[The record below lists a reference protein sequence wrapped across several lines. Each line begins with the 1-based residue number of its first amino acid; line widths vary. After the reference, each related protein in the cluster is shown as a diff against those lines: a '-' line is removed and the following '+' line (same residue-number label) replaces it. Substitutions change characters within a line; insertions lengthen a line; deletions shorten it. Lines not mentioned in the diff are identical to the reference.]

1 MNQKEKILESWIMV
15 EHLSEGDINLRD
27 SKLFTFQ
34 YLKDD
39 DFYDL
44 FKKKIK
50 YLNLKPYHK
59 GGIVVYFDVFKFTEV
74 INFLRYTFNLPV
86 SNQEISLGN
95 KFSFAL
101 YFDKDLKISAD
112 MTFLTESSYI
122 RNFHTIPSE
131 KEFKEFEED
140 FNKKIQEIF
149 DCPEDKPYKE
159 WFNKAILNI
168 LQTNKIDINNCRMKP
183 LKNLETDATNL
194 HSFFVNDL
202 QKAKSVQSKN
212 LNDYLMGNSSNRK
225 DLDSRSTSSKFNR
238 HIFVDILQPKNY
250 PLSRFPSNLKF
261 APSFMQQ
268 VAINLSLG
276 YDSNNMRSVNGPPGT
291 GKTTLLRDIFAQ
303 LLVDQSYE
311 ITKLNNKKIQGNDE
325 TVYWENGSHKA
336 SIGILPAKIAENGI
350 IVASSNNG
358 AVKNIVDELPLIS
371 EIDNS
376 LIDEIKGIDY
386 FKDISNSKL
395 STVWVEENG
404 KHIEKLEAEK
414 QRDEKFWGLFSL
426 EGGRKENMQYIITAL
441 KHVVNDLKNNYISD
455 DNVYSEFEKKY
466 NEALS
471 YRNKRQEVSDKYFSL
486 EKFKYELLNK
496 KSKLSKNVKLRESEF
511 SNFKNNINLKLD
523 ELYLNKSHLNQKVNE
538 LKNDSSNISENK
550 KMIENSID
558 VLKLQKPG
566 FFQFSRK
573 KTYNEQMRKYLDELL
588 QILDKERTTK
598 SMLDDFVQELKAI
611 ESQISHENKLI
622 KDKNSEI
629 VQATQK
635 DDYEIKKLE
644 AKIRDLKDVFVNT
657 DVNVLDFSLSY
668 DDLQMSNPWFDEE
681 YRRIQS
687 ELFISALKVRK
698 QFLYENIKNIEAAT
712 RIWDKQQNYLDKN
725 IIIQEAWNWINMTV
739 PVISSTF
746 ASMGRMFS
754 NIRANSLGHLFIDE
768 AGQALPQASV
778 GAIFRCKHV
787 MAVGDPAQIKPVLT
801 LDSYILSLLRQ
812 KYGVGQAY
820 LSEDASTQTLIDS
833 ASQYGFYKNINNPED
848 WIGIPL
854 WVHRRCKY
862 PMFNISNEIS
872 YGGNMVQG
880 NKSDGK
886 AEWYDV
892 GGSADN
898 KYVKEQGE
906 LLVEKI
912 KKLAETNKDILDKT
926 KKDQVYVISPFKNV
940 AYKLSEKLAKD
951 INFTR
956 YDSKDSKDSPTN
968 VGTVHTFQGKE
979 APIVFLVLGTDEK
992 SKGAANWAMGSEN
1005 PNIMNVSVTRA
1016 KKEFYIIG
1024 DKKLY
1029 SSLGSDVIDKTM
1041 NEIRKF
1047 NSKPK
1052 EC

>member
-1 MNQKEKILESWIMV
+1 MNPKEKILESWIMV

-27 SKLFTFQ
+27 SKLLTFQ

-39 DFYDL
+39 NFYDL
-44 FKKKIK
+44 FNKKIK
-50 YLNLKPYHK
+50 YLNLKPYQK

-74 INFLRYTFNLPV
+74 IDFLRKKFNLSL
-86 SNQEISLGN
+86 SNQKITLGN

-101 YFDKDLKISAD
+101 YFDKELKLSAD

-122 RNFHTIPSE
+122 RNFHKIPSE
-131 KEFKEFEED
+131 KEFREYDED
-140 FNKKIQEIF
+140 FNKKIQEVF
-149 DCPEDKPYKE
+149 ECPEDKPYKE

-168 LQTNKIDINNCRMKP
+168 LQTNKIGLNNCRMKP
-183 LKNLETDATNL
+183 LKNLETDEINL
-194 HSFFVNDL
+194 HSFFVHDL

-225 DLDSRSTSSKFNR
+225 DLDSRSTSPKFNR

-325 TVYWENGSHKA
+325 TVYWEKGSYKA
-336 SIGILPAKIAENGI
+336 SIGILPSEIAENGI

-371 EIDNS
+371 EIDES
-376 LIDEIKGIDY
+376 LVDELKKIDY
-386 FKDISNSKL
+386 FKDISNSKV
-395 STVWVEENG
+395 STKWVKENG
-404 KHIEKLEAEK
+404 KNIEKLESEK
-414 QRDEKFWGLFSL
+414 NSEEKFWGLFSL
-426 EGGRKENMQYIITAL
+426 EGGRKENMKYIITAL

-486 EKFKYELLNK
+486 EKFEYELLNK
-496 KSKLSKNVKLRESEF
+496 KSKFSKNVKFRESEF
-511 SNFKNNINLKLD
+511 SNLKNNVNLKLE

-538 LKNDSSNISENK
+538 LKNDLSNISENK

-558 VLKLQKPG
+558 VLKLKKPG

-754 NIRANSLGHLFIDE
+754 NIQANSLGYLFIDE

-979 APIVFLVLGTDEK
+979 APIVFLVLGADEK

>member
-34 YLKDD
+34 YPKDD

-50 YLNLKPYHK
+50 YLNLKPYQK

-74 INFLRYTFNLPV
+74 IDFLRDKFNLPV

-101 YFDKDLKISAD
+101 YFDNDLKINND
-112 MTFLTESSYI
+112 RTFLTESFYI
-122 RNFHTIPSE
+122 RNFHKIPSE
-131 KEFKEFEED
+131 KEFREYDED
-140 FNKKIQEIF
+140 FNKKIQEVF
-149 DCPEDKPYKE
+149 ECPENKPYKE

-183 LKNLETDATNL
+183 LKNLETDAINL
-194 HSFFVNDL
+194 HSFFIKDL
-202 QKAKSVQSKN
+202 QKAKSVDSKN
-212 LNDYLMGNSSNRK
+212 LNDYLLGNCSNRK
-225 DLDSRSTSSKFNR
+225 DLDSRSTSSKFNKY
-238 HIFVDILQPKNY
+238 IFTEILQPNNY
-250 PLSRFPSNLKF
+250 PLSRFPSNIQF

-268 VAINLSLG
+268 VAINLSIG
-276 YDSNNMRSVNGPPGT
+276 YDSNKMRSVNGPPGT
-291 GKTTLLRDIFAQ
+291 GKTTLLKDIFSE
-303 LLVDQSYE
+303 LLIKQSYE
-311 ITKLNNKKIQGNDE
+311 IIQLKSKTIVGNDE
-325 TVYWENGSHKA
+325 TVYWESGSYKA
-336 SIGILPAKIAENGI
+336 SIGVLPSQIAENGI

-358 AVKNIVDELPLIS
+358 AVKNIVDELPLIT
-371 EIDNS
+371 EIDES
-376 LIDEIKGIDY
+376 LIDELKKIDY
-386 FKDISNSKL
+386 FKDISNSKV
-395 STVWVEENG
+395 STKWVKENG
-404 KHIEKLEAEK
+404 KNIEKLESEK
-414 QRDEKFWGLFSL
+414 NSEEKFWGLFSL
-426 EGGRKENMQYIITAL
+426 EGGRKENMEYIITAL

-486 EKFKYELLNK
+486 EKFEYELLNK

-573 KTYNEQMRKYLDELL
+573 KTYNEQMRKYSDELL

-629 VQATQK
+629 VQAIQNEDK
-635 DDYEIKKLE
+635 EIKKLQ
-644 AKIRDLKDVFVNT
+644 AKIRDMKYVLVNT
-657 DVNVLDFSLSY
+657 DVNVLDFALSY

-687 ELFISALKVRK
+687 ELFIIALKVRK
-698 QFLYENIKNIEAAT
+698 QFLYENIENIDAAT
-712 RIWDKQQNYLDKN
+712 KIWNKQQNYLDKN
-725 IIIQEAWNWINMTV
+725 IIIIQEAWNWINITV

-754 NIRANSLGHLFIDE
+754 NIQANSLGHLFIDE

-812 KYGVGQAY
+812 NYGVGQAY

-833 ASQYGFYKNINNPED
+833 ASQYGFYKDINNPED

-940 AYKLSEKLAKD
+940 AFKLSKKLATD

-956 YDSKDSKDSPTN
+956 YDSKGSPTN

-979 APIVFLVLGTDEK
+979 APIVFLVLGADEK

-1005 PNIMNVSVTRA
+1005 PNIMNVSATRA

-1029 SSLGSDVIDKTM
+1029 SNLGSDVIDKTM

>member
-15 EHLSEGDINLRD
+15 EHLSEGDINLGD
-27 SKLFTFQ
+27 TKLLTFQ
-34 YLKDD
+34 YLKND

-44 FKKKIK
+44 FNKRIK
-50 YLNLKPYHK
+50 YLNLEPDRK
-59 GGIVVYFDVFKFTEV
+59 GGIVVYFDIFKFTEV
-74 INFLRYTFNLPV
+74 IDFLRDKFNLPV
-86 SNQEISLGN
+86 SNQEITLGN

-101 YFDKDLKISAD
+101 YFDKDLKLSSD

-140 FNKKIQEIF
+140 FSKKIQEIF
-149 DCPEDKPYKE
+149 DCPEDEPYKE

-212 LNDYLMGNSSNRK
+212 LNDYLMGNSSVRK
-225 DLDSRSTSSKFNR
+225 NLDSRSTSPKFNR

-250 PLSRFPSNLKF
+250 PLSRFPRNIQY
-261 APSFMQQ
+261 APYFMQQ
-268 VAINLSLG
+268 VAINLSIG

-291 GKTTLLRDIFAQ
+291 GKTTLLRDVFSE
-303 LLVDQSYE
+303 LLVKQSYE
-311 ITKLNNKKIQGNDE
+311 IIQLKNKKIAGNDE
-325 TVYWENGSHKA
+325 TVYWESGSYKA
-336 SIGILPAKIAENGI
+336 SIGVLPSQIAENGI

-371 EIDNS
+371 EIDES
-376 LIDEIKGIDY
+376 LVKDLKEIDY
-386 FKDISNSKL
+386 FKDISNSKV
-395 STVWVEENG
+395 STKWVKENG
-404 KHIEKLEAEK
+404 KNIEKLESEK
-414 QRDEKFWGLFSL
+414 NSEEKFWSLFSL
-426 EGGRKENMQYIITAL
+426 EGGRSENMYYIITAL
-441 KHVVNDLKNNYISD
+441 KHVIEDLKTNYISD
-455 DNVYSEFEKKY
+455 DNVYNEFERKY
-466 NEALS
+466 KEALS
-471 YRNKRQEVSDKYFSL
+471 YRDKRQKLSDKIFSVDRF
-486 EKFKYELLNK
+486 EDELLNK
-496 KSKLSKNVKLRESEF
+496 KSDFNKNVKYRENELSRFVNEIKGKIEELS
-511 SNFKNNINLKLD
+511 SNRNQLSQKVD
-523 ELYLNKSHLNQKVNE
+523 ELNKA
-538 LKNDSSNISENK
+538 SSNISEDK

-573 KTYNEQMRKYLDELL
+573 KSYDEQMRKYSDELL
-588 QILDKERTTK
+588 KILDKERSTK
-598 SMLDDFVQELKAI
+598 SMLDDFVEELKVV
-611 ESQISHENKLI
+611 EYQISYGNKLVE
-622 KDKNSEI
+622 DKKSQI

-635 DDYEIKKLE
+635 EDYEIKKLE
-644 AKIRDLKDVFVNT
+644 AKIRDLKDVSVNT

-712 RIWDKQQNYLDKN
+712 RIWSKQQNYLDKN
-725 IIIQEAWNWINMTV
+725 IVIQQAWNWINMVV

-754 NIRANSLGHLFIDE
+754 NIQANSLGHLFIDE

-801 LDSYILSLLRQ
+801 LDSYILSLLGRN
-812 KYGVGQAY
+812 YEVGEAY

-833 ASQYGFYKNINNPED
+833 VSQYGFYKNLNNLED

-898 KYVKEQGE
+898 KYVKEQGD
-906 LLVEKI
+906 LLVQKI
-912 KKLAETNKDILDKT
+912 RELSEHNKDILDKS

-940 AYKLSEKLAKD
+940 ADNLSRKLAADLK
-951 INFTR
+951 FTR
-956 YDSKDSKDSPTN
+956 YDSKSSPTN

-979 APIVFLVLGTDEK
+979 APIVFLVLGADEK

-1005 PNIMNVSVTRA
+1005 PNIMNVSATRA

-1029 SSLGSDVIDKTM
+1029 SNLGSDVINKTI

-1047 NSKPK
+1047 NSKNNQ
-1052 EC
+1052 

>member
-27 SKLFTFQ
+27 TKLLTFQ
-34 YLKDD
+34 YLKND

-44 FKKKIK
+44 FKKNIK
-50 YLNLKPYHK
+50 YLNLNPYQK
-59 GGIVVYFDVFKFTEV
+59 GGIVVYFDIFKFTEV
-74 INFLRYTFNLPV
+74 INFLRDKFNLPV
-86 SNQEISLGN
+86 SNQEITLGN

-101 YFDKDLKISAD
+101 YFDKDLKLSSD

-140 FNKKIQEIF
+140 FSKKIQEIF

-168 LQTNKIDINNCRMKP
+168 LKTNKIDINNCRMKP

-212 LNDYLMGNSSNRK
+212 LNDYLTGNNSNRK
-225 DLDSRSTSSKFNR
+225 DLDSRSTSPKFNR

-250 PLSRFPSNLKF
+250 PLSRFTSNIQF

-268 VAINLSLG
+268 VAINLSIG

-291 GKTTLLRDIFAQ
+291 GKTTLLKDIFSE
-303 LLVDQSYE
+303 LLLKQSYE
-311 ITKLNNKKIQGNDE
+311 IIQLKNKKIAGNDE
-325 TVYWENGSHKA
+325 TVYWDNGSCKA
-336 SIGILPAKIAENGI
+336 SIGVLPSQIAENGI

-371 EIDNS
+371 EIDES
-376 LIDEIKGIDY
+376 LVEDLKEIDY
-386 FKDISNSKL
+386 FKDISNSKI
-395 STVWVEENG
+395 STKWVKENG
-404 KHIEKLEAEK
+404 KNIEKLESEK
-414 QRDEKFWGLFSL
+414 NSEEKFWGLFSL
-426 EGGRKENMQYIITAL
+426 EGGRKENMDYIITAL
-441 KHVVNDLKNNYISD
+441 KHVIEDLKTNYISD
-455 DNVYSEFEKKY
+455 DNVYNEFEKKY
-466 NEALS
+466 KEALS
-471 YRNKRQEVSDKYFSL
+471 YRDKRQKLSDKIFSVDRF
-486 EKFKYELLNK
+486 EYELISK
-496 KSKLSKNVKLRESEF
+496 KSDFNKNVEFRKNEF
-511 SNFKNNINLKLD
+511 SNFVKEINVKLKKLSSNKNQLGQKVD
-523 ELYLNKSHLNQKVNE
+523 ELNKA
-538 LKNDSSNISENK
+538 SSNISEDK

-566 FFQFSRK
+566 LFQFSRK
-573 KTYNEQMRKYLDELL
+573 KSYDEQMRKYSDELL

-598 SMLDDFVQELKAI
+598 SMLDDFTQELKAI
-611 ESQISHENKLI
+611 ESQISYGNKLVE
-622 KDKNSEI
+622 DKKSQI

-644 AKIRDLKDVFVNT
+644 AKIRDLKDVSVNT

-712 RIWDKQQNYLDKN
+712 RIWSKQQNYLDKN
-725 IIIQEAWNWINMTV
+725 IVIQQAWNWINMVV

-754 NIRANSLGHLFIDE
+754 NIQANSLGHLFIDE

-801 LDSYILSLLRQ
+801 LDSYILSLLGQ
-812 KYGVGQAY
+812 NYGVGEAY

-833 ASQYGFYKNINNPED
+833 VSQYGFYKDLNNPED

-898 KYVKEQGE
+898 KYVKEQGD
-906 LLVEKI
+906 LLVQKI
-912 KKLAETNKDILDKT
+912 RELSEHNEDILDKS

-940 AYKLSEKLAKD
+940 AYNLSRKLAKD
-951 INFTR
+951 LKFTR
-956 YDSKDSKDSPTN
+956 YDSKFSPTN
-968 VGTVHTFQGKE
+968 VGTAHTFQGKE
-979 APIVFLVLGTDEK
+979 APIVFLVLGADEK

-1005 PNIMNVSVTRA
+1005 PNIMNVSATRA

-1029 SSLGSDVIDKTM
+1029 SNLGSDVIDKTI

-1047 NSKPK
+1047 NSKNNQ
-1052 EC
+1052 

>member
-15 EHLSEGDINLRD
+15 EHLSEGDTNLRD
-27 SKLFTFQ
+27 TKLLTFQ
-34 YLKDD
+34 YLKND

-44 FKKKIK
+44 FKKNIK
-50 YLNLKPYHK
+50 YLNLNPYQK
-59 GGIVVYFDVFKFTEV
+59 GGIVVYFDIFKFTEV
-74 INFLRYTFNLPV
+74 INFLRDKFNLPV
-86 SNQEISLGN
+86 SNQEITLGN

-101 YFDKDLKISAD
+101 YFDKDLKLSSD

-140 FNKKIQEIF
+140 FSKKIQEIF
-149 DCPEDKPYKE
+149 DCPEDEPYKE

-212 LNDYLMGNSSNRK
+212 LNDYLMGNSSVRK
-225 DLDSRSTSSKFNR
+225 NLDSRSTSPKFNR

-250 PLSRFPSNLKF
+250 PLSRFPRNIQY
-261 APSFMQQ
+261 APYFMQQ
-268 VAINLSLG
+268 VAINLSIG

-291 GKTTLLRDIFAQ
+291 GKTTLLRDVFSE
-303 LLVDQSYE
+303 LLVKQSYE
-311 ITKLNNKKIQGNDE
+311 IIQLKNKKIAGNDE
-325 TVYWENGSHKA
+325 TVYWESGSYKA
-336 SIGILPAKIAENGI
+336 SIGVLPSQIAENGI

-371 EIDNS
+371 EIDES
-376 LIDEIKGIDY
+376 LVKDLKEIDY
-386 FKDISNSKL
+386 FKDISNSKV
-395 STVWVEENG
+395 STKWVKENG
-404 KHIEKLEAEK
+404 KNIEKLESEK
-414 QRDEKFWGLFSL
+414 NSEEKFWGLFSL
-426 EGGRKENMQYIITAL
+426 EGGRSENMYYIITAL
-441 KHVVNDLKNNYISD
+441 KHVIEDLKTNYISD
-455 DNVYSEFEKKY
+455 DNVYNEFERKY
-466 NEALS
+466 KEALS
-471 YRNKRQEVSDKYFSL
+471 YRDKRQKLSDKIFSVDRF
-486 EKFKYELLNK
+486 EDELLNK
-496 KSKLSKNVKLRESEF
+496 KSDFNKNVKYRENELSRFVNEIKGKIEELS
-511 SNFKNNINLKLD
+511 SNRNQLSQKVD
-523 ELYLNKSHLNQKVNE
+523 ELNKA
-538 LKNDSSNISENK
+538 SSNISEDK

-573 KTYNEQMRKYLDELL
+573 KSYDEQMRKYSDELL
-588 QILDKERTTK
+588 KILDKERSTK
-598 SMLDDFVQELKAI
+598 SMLDDFVEELKVV
-611 ESQISHENKLI
+611 EYQISYGNKLVE
-622 KDKNSEI
+622 DKKSQI

-635 DDYEIKKLE
+635 EDYEIKKLE
-644 AKIRDLKDVFVNT
+644 AKIRDLKDVSVNT

-712 RIWDKQQNYLDKN
+712 RIWSKQQNYLDKN
-725 IIIQEAWNWINMTV
+725 IVIQQAWNWINMVV

-754 NIRANSLGHLFIDE
+754 NIQANSLGHLFIDE

-801 LDSYILSLLRQ
+801 LDSYILSLLGRN
-812 KYGVGQAY
+812 YEVGEAY

-833 ASQYGFYKNINNPED
+833 VSQYGFYKDLNNPED

-898 KYVKEQGE
+898 KYVKEQGD
-906 LLVEKI
+906 LLVQKI
-912 KKLAETNKDILDKT
+912 RELSEHNEDILDKS

-940 AYKLSEKLAKD
+940 AYNLSRKLAEDLK
-951 INFTR
+951 FTR
-956 YDSKDSKDSPTN
+956 YDSKFSPTN

-979 APIVFLVLGTDEK
+979 APIVFLVLGADEK

-1005 PNIMNVSVTRA
+1005 PNIMNVSATRA

-1029 SSLGSDVIDKTM
+1029 SNLGSDVINKTI

-1047 NSKPK
+1047 NSKNNQ
-1052 EC
+1052 